1 MGTSPFVAAGAHHR
15 SIRACGH
22 NGHCRAADRTMA
34 NECLISIPQKAV
46 REFLFVLLAVVIV
59 TAIAV
64 TLGFEGL

>member
-1 MGTSPFVAAGAHHR
+1 
-15 SIRACGH
+15 
-22 NGHCRAADRTMA
+22 MA